1 MVILDFLESFLFHD
15 INSIQK
21 LEKFKPNFSLT
32 LKGPCLY
39 LLMSL
44 NDYLGLLVKVD
55 GATSISIILLVDIKA
70 GSFSS
75 NKYVST
81 PWVKHTRTT

>member
-1 MVILDFLESFLFHD
+1 MVILDFLKSFLFHD

-21 LEKFKPNFSLT
+21 LEKSKPNFSLT

-44 NDYLGLLVKVD
+44 NDYLGLLVKVN
-55 GATSISIILLVDIKA
+55 GATSISTILLVDMKV
-70 GSFSS
+70 GSFSP
-75 NKYVST
+75 NKYVPT
-81 PWVKHTRTT
+81 PWMKHTRTT